1 MKISNRVKRTLSIST
16 LLMRETPTPSQI
28 KGTGT
33 LKEITITGVDFKIRG
48 DTEGVEVAEIEVNKV
63 NTAIGIKIENQIPID
78 NGDSTIM
85 ALVTAIKTIQA
96 VPEMRVT
103 TIIITE
109 GIIIIIQEE
118 ATGATLRAGVAIETL
133 SQTIGPHPHLTLIN
147 TVRFAI
153 KQVIYL
159 MNVLL

>member
-1 MKISNRVKRTLSIST
+1 MKMKIFNRVRRTLSINI

-33 LKEITITGVDFKIRG
+33 PKGITITGVDLKIRG
-48 DTEGVEVAEIEVNKV
+48 DTEGVEIAETEVNKANMV
-63 NTAIGIKIENQIPID
+63 TGIKIEIQIPID
-78 NGDSTIM
+78 NGDSKIM
-85 ALVTAIKTIQA
+85 VLVTVIKVIEA

-109 GIIIIIQEE
+109 GIIIQEE
-118 ATGATLRAGVAIETL
+118 AIGATLRVGVAIETFN
-133 SQTIGPHPHLTLIN
+133 QMTDPHPYLTLIN

-153 KQVIYL
+153 KQVICL
-159 MNVLL
+159 TNVSL